1 MRTWITSGNGA
12 LTVTTLIAAGTG
24 LALLGALVTQGIS
37 ARTITAC
44 LLVLCF
50 VVFTFGGVLFSGR
63 AFLNWQIGD
72 MSAHLLWERGFV
84 IGGIVFTAL
93 GLALLEDLLRAAGE
107 TVLSRLGILA
117 YLIGAAVALVA
128 ETAYLDKRDWHYP
141 QIVLYVVLAFL
152 GQALLGASLLHS
164 GLVSR
169 WVGWVT
175 ILWNAIW
182 LPVLLIFSPRNM
194 YFPVLHHVAP
204 LMIGIALLA
213 GR

>member
-12 LTVTTLIAAGTG
+12 LTVTSLIAAGTG
-24 LALLGALVTQGIS
+24 LALLGAIVTQGVA
-37 ARTITAC
+37 ARTIAAC

-72 MSAHLLWERGFV
+72 VSSHLLWERGFV
-84 IGGIVFTAL
+84 IGGIIFTVL

-107 TVLSRLGILA
+107 PVFSRLGTLT

-128 ETAYLDKRDWHYP
+128 ETEYLGKRDWHYP
-141 QIVLYVVLAFL
+141 RIVLYVVLAFL
-152 GQALLGASLLHS
+152 GQAAIGVSLLQT
-164 GLVSR
+164 GLVAG
-169 WVGWVT
+169 WAGWVT
-175 ILWNAIW
+175 ILWNLIW
-182 LPVLLIFSPRNM
+182 LPVLVIFSPRNM
-194 YFPVLHHVAP
+194 YFPVLHHAAP
-204 LMIGIALLA
+204 LIIGIALLA